1 MSQLSHDEFKNVA
14 EACFA
19 ATLHAFAASVPSGI
33 QMKPVKVADK
43 ELYSLHFKPVP
54 RKVSIQRLRESFS
67 SIAVDGFSLEDMFVS
82 ACQLKSISQGRLNF
96 ISVTLALVD
105 DEASRD
111 VVLVACTVCG
121 ELGTFDCRVV

>member
-1 MSQLSHDEFKNVA
+1 MSQMNHDEFKSVA

-19 ATLHAFAASVPSGI
+19 ATLFAYKAPAPSGI
-33 QMKPVKVADK
+33 QMKPVKLADK
-43 ELYSLHFKPVP
+43 EVYGLHFKPST
-54 RKVSIQRLRESFS
+54 RKVSVQLLREAFS
-67 SIAVDGFSLEDMFVS
+67 SIQVDGFSLEDMFVS

-111 VVLVACTVCG
+111 VVLVACTLCG
-121 ELGTFDCRVV
+121 ELGSFDCRVV